1 MIYMLLYM
9 DSEGRVRQ
17 QQQDSQPHRAVI
29 NMTTM
34 NMNIASPLPENR
46 ITRVTSHFPYYSGHI
61 ALDCPPTE
69 GSWDGDTFTAADGSK
84 WTFDPS
90 DAYQFPHPSSDG
102 TGYSYLIPLS

>member
-1 MIYMLLYM
+1 M
-9 DSEGRVRQ
+9 DSEGRERQ
-17 QQQDSQPHRAVI
+17 QQPDSQPHMAVI

-34 NMNIASPLPENR
+34 N
-46 ITRVTSHFPYYSGHI
+46 ITTTHLPYYSGYF

-69 GSWDGDTFTAADGSK
+69 GSWDGDVFTSAADGSK

-90 DAYQFPHPSSDG
+90 DAYQHQHPAVDG